1 MTGLVIG
8 SYFSG
13 WVQIGGSNWWMKFL
27 RDVIFYRTLLGG
39 LLYKMA
45 GYDCGKL
52 PVVSLGE
59 NDSPSKID

>member
-1 MTGLVIG
+1 
-8 SYFSG
+8 
-13 WVQIGGSNWWMKFL
+13 MKFL

-39 LLYKMA
+39 LLYKIA

-59 NDSPSKID
+59 NDSPGKID